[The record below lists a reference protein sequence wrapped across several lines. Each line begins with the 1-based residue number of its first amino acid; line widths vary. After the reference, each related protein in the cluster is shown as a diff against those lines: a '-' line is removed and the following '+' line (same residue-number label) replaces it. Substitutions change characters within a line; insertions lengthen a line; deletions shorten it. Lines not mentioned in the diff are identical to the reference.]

1 MMLERKMAMS
11 HPSYIKAGIQIYR
24 HRIGKGTNRIRFLA
38 WKDSVEFIR
47 RLWTH
52 RDLGV
57 CLDRNWNE
65 PCPICEDAK
74 RQLNQGKKYRTLV
87 KQGILLG
94 KNPRMLAQIIDRN
107 EEQAGVQVWDVA
119 GSELEIGLIK
129 LSVHKDTGLIVPWT
143 DPDYGCDLIYDYDT
157 EEKNPRP
164 SNLRRSWQ
172 SRVDIELYGGAMD
185 FDEDIINKL
194 SYEEL
199 ATIYSERKEK
209 EKRQ

>member
-1 MMLERKMAMS
+1 MDIR
-11 HPSYIKAGIQIYR
+11 HPSYIKPGVQIYC
-24 HRIGKGTNRIRFLA
+24 HREGKGTNRIRFLA

-52 RDLGV
+52 RDLGA
-57 CLDRNWNE
+57 CLNRNWNE

-74 RQLNQGKKYRTLV
+74 SQLNQGKKYRTLV
-87 KQGILLG
+87 KRGILLG
-94 KNPRMLAQIIDRN
+94 KNPRILAQIVDRN
-107 EEQAGVQVWDVA
+107 EEKAGVQVWDVA
-119 GSELEIGLIK
+119 GSELEIALIN

-157 EEKNPRP
+157 GEKNPRP
-164 SNLRRSWQ
+164 TNLRRSWQ
-172 SRVDIELYGGAMD
+172 SRLDTELYDGAMD

-199 ATIYSERKEK
+199 ATIYTECNQRV
-209 EKRQ
+209 